1 MVYLRKNLQQTYE
14 LSITTNPRRGARPCA
29 LIRWSIYLKILQHIN
44 YLRHQMNKLDKHSNN
59 TTASPAV
66 VAMLAAEAK
75 LVTTS
80 RVLFLLAVVALLIFA
95 YVQSEINLVTLLS
108 RGDNMVEYIRSYFAP
123 DFSDWQY
130 YLDETIITIS
140 MGIWGTLIAALVAVP
155 LSILASNNMCPIW
168 IVQPTRRILDAM
180 RAINEIVFALI
191 FVVAVGLG
199 PFAGVLALFVH
210 TTGILGKLFSEAVE
224 SIEPGQVEGI
234 RATGANKIQEV
245 IYGVI
250 PQVMPLWTSFTLYR
264 FESNVRSASVLGI
277 VGAGGI
283 GVSLYQSF
291 GAFQYQ
297 KVCAILIILIL
308 ATGTIDLLSAKVRKS
323 LI

>member
-1 MVYLRKNLQQTYE
+1 MNEPKQSN
-14 LSITTNPRRGARPCA
+14 IARDRNGSA
-29 LIRWSIYLKILQHIN
+29 KFSE
-44 YLRHQMNKLDKHSNN
+44 
-59 TTASPAV
+59 AV
-66 VAMLAAEAK
+66 VLMMEREGK
-75 LVTTS
+75 LITIK
-80 RVLFLLAVVALLIFA
+80 RLLFSIALVAILIASFI
-95 YVQSEINLVTLLS
+95 QSEINLPELLQ
-108 RGDNMVEYIRSYFAP
+108 RGDNMSEYIKGYFPP
-123 DFSDWQY
+123 DFSDWSY
-130 YLDETIITIS
+130 YLDETIDTLS
-140 MGIWGTLIAALVAVP
+140 MGIWGTFLAAIAAVP
-155 LSILASNNMCPIW
+155 LSVLASNNICPFW
-168 IVQPTRRILDAM
+168 IVQPIRRFLDAM

-210 TTGILGKLFSEAVE
+210 TTGILGKLFSEA
-224 SIEPGQVEGI
+224 IEAIDMGQVEGI
-234 RATGANKIQEV
+234 RATGASKMQEV
-245 IYGVI
+245 LFGIL

-297 KVCAILIILIL
+297 KVCAILIILVV
-308 ATGTIDLLSAKVRKS
+308 ATTIIDTLSARIRAW